1 MHTNLAVERKAR
13 TFLRME
19 HFRRSKG
26 PDDAK
31 SYFMDYEFL
40 TTSSYVFNMRDCL
53 ESQNHLVGYDIF
65 NVVSYLNVL
74 YFLLIFIIK

>member
-19 HFRRSKG
+19 HFQRSKG

-40 TTSSYVFNMRDCL
+40 TTSSYVYKHEGL
-53 ESQNHLVGYDIF
+53 S
-65 NVVSYLNVL
+65 
-74 YFLLIFIIK
+74 